1 MQTLILTPDLV
12 MMCLVGFAVGAL
24 IGLERQKRMTEE
36 MSLGVRTFGLHS
48 LLGTVSAYIYRVYN
62 NPYILIYAI
71 CISIIISAT
80 SVIYKV
86 FRTTR
91 KGLTTS
97 IVFAISF
104 VLGALVGLDPTAS
117 PSQPLGELEL
127 FAMTISFLVF
137 LVLSFKEE
145 LAAAVASVSHE
156 EVIGAAELMVLI
168 AFLWPI
174 LIQYPIITLGPIVF
188 PLFQT
193 YALIVILLSI
203 RFANY
208 ILVKKYKDRGPYFFG
223 FFGGLAN
230 SEATVSSITDF
241 HNALEEKY
249 PGRMSLAII
258 LANIAMVLRNAVLIL
273 ILDSSLRIF
282 RFYLGPLM
290 ILTCA
295 GMLRFIYESRKRLA
309 PESKED
315 IGARIKVGFGS
326 PFSLHAALRFAII
339 FSGVSILT
347 LWAQQSFS
355 QLGFIIAAFIGG
367 FASAGAVV
375 SVAAISYS
383 AGTITLATAVYA
395 VIIAT
400 TTSVFN
406 KIIYVFI
413 GDYRG
418 PRELTRMATKDALI
432 MGAAVVVYILLLQT
446 GFIPLE

>member
-1 MQTLILTPDLV
+1 MLQLFVTPDLV
-12 MMCLVGFAVGAL
+12 MMCLIGFAVGAL

-48 LLGTVSAYIYRVYN
+48 LLGAVAAYTLRVYN
-62 NPYILIYAI
+62 NPYIMIYAI

-80 SVIYKV
+80 SVVYKV

-91 KGLTTS
+91 KGLTTA
-97 IVFAISF
+97 IVFALSF
-104 VLGALVGLDPTAS
+104 VLGALVGMDSTPT
-117 PSQPLGELEL
+117 PTQPLGELEL

-145 LAAAVASVSHE
+145 LAAAVAAVSHE
-156 EVIGAAELMVLI
+156 EMIGAAELMVLI

-174 LIQYPIITLGPIVF
+174 LIQYPTVGIGPVTF

-193 YALIVILLSI
+193 YFLIVILLSI

-223 FFGGLAN
+223 FFGGFAN

-258 LANIAMVLRNAVLIL
+258 LANMAMVLRNGVLVV
-273 ILDSSLRIF
+273 ILDPSLKIF
-282 RFYLGPLM
+282 RLYLGPLV
-290 ILTCA
+290 ILTFV
-295 GMLRFIYESRKRLA
+295 GMLRFLYEGRKRLK

-315 IGARIKVGFGS
+315 IGTRITVGFGS

-339 FSGVSILT
+339 FSSVSILA

-355 QLGFIIAAFIGG
+355 QLGMIVAALIGG

-375 SVAAISYS
+375 SIAALSY
-383 AGTITLATAVYA
+383 GTGAITLATAAYA

-400 TTSVFN
+400 TTSVLN
-406 KIIYVFI
+406 KIIYVLL
-413 GDYRG
+413 GDYQG
-418 PRELTRMATKDALI
+418 PRDLSRMAARDALL
-432 MGAAVVVYILLLQT
+432 MAAGVVIYLFLLQT
-446 GFIPLE
+446 GYIAIG

>member
-1 MQTLILTPDLV
+1 MQIVVTPDLV
-12 MMCLVGFAVGAL
+12 MMCLIGFAVGAL

-48 LLGTVSAYIYRVYN
+48 LLGTISAYIFRVYD

-71 CISIIISAT
+71 CVSIVFSAA
-80 SVIYKV
+80 SVVYKI

-97 IVFAISF
+97 IVFALSF
-104 VLGALVGLDPTAS
+104 VLGALVGMDPTPS
-117 PSQPLGELEL
+117 PSQPLGELEVL
-127 FAMTISFLVF
+127 AMTISFLVF

-156 EVIGAAELMVLI
+156 EMIGAAELMVLI

-174 LIQYPIITLGPIVF
+174 LTQYPNIAVGPLTF

-193 YALIVILLSI
+193 YFLVVVLLSI
-203 RFANY
+203 RFASY
-208 ILVKKYKDRGPYFFG
+208 IIVKKYKDRGPYFFG
-223 FFGGLAN
+223 FFGGFAN

-258 LANIAMVLRNAVLIL
+258 LANLAMVLRNAVLVV
-273 ILDSSLRIF
+273 ILDPTLNIF
-282 RFYLGPLM
+282 RLYLGPLL
-290 ILTCA
+290 ILLFV
-295 GMLRFIYESRKRLA
+295 GVLRFLYEGRRRLK
-309 PESKED
+309 PEAKED

-339 FSGVSILT
+339 FSCVSLLA

-355 QLGFIIAAFIGG
+355 QLGMIVAAFIGG

-375 SVAAISYS
+375 SIAALSYS
-383 AGTITLATAVYA
+383 TGAITLATAAFA

-406 KIIYVFI
+406 KIIYVFL
-413 GDYRG
+413 GDYQGR
-418 PRELTRMATKDALI
+418 RDLSRMAARDALV
-432 MGAAVVVYILLLQT
+432 MGAAVLGFLVLLQL
-446 GFIPLE
+446 GYIPIE